1 MEQQINERFLKLS
14 SKVPYPETLN
24 LGDDLTVVFNNHNY
38 IFNVVKQEINDKQ
51 DGTVDVTFVCKSLIE

>member
-14 SKVPYPETLN
+14 SKVLYPETLN
-24 LGDDLTVVFNNHNY
+24 LGDDLTVVINNHNY